1 MFLQNPA
8 FNKGTSDRVN
18 RLNAAE
24 AIMQTILYYRDYAER
39 ARRLMESGDRRS
51 ILQALAMLA
60 QGFEEIANALES
72 GEIVVLKAEHEP
84 APEGSPGL
92 RERARA
98 VEQAARFLSDTRH

>member
-1 MFLQNPA
+1 
-8 FNKGTSDRVN
+8 
-18 RLNAAE
+18 
-24 AIMQTILYYRDYAER
+24 MQTILYYRDYAER